1 MKITLHFDTNNPEE
15 ALEYEQLMKG
25 KDALGS
31 LWTAQNEI
39 WKEIN
44 REDPGRLSE
53 AQIRGLR
60 HGLSLLRQSIQ
71 EYGIDLERL
80 YA

>member
-25 KDALGS
+25 KDALGA
-31 LWTAQNEI
+31 LWTAQNAIRQEL
-39 WKEIN
+39 EN
-44 REDPGRLSE
+44 VNEVCSEDRITALVE
-53 AQIRGLR
+53 A
-60 HGLSLLRQSIQ
+60 LSLLNQAIE
-71 EYGIDLERL
+71 EYGIELERL